1 MEIELKYLVDS
12 KETIEKIFSDGYLCE
27 IKDQKTEEGTGD
39 IRCIL

>member
-27 IKDQKTEEGTGD
+27 IKEDVYKRQ
-39 IRCIL
+39 CMY